1 MMELNELKSVWKHPE
16 AGSKNNEELRQ
27 MLVQAKIPVLRQ
39 IQRQTIVESF
49 ALGVFLVC
57 YYSMFDGQQKT
68 LMVNLLL
75 VAVGIMTI
83 VHSIYGYILVNTPDG
98 KSCNLL
104 ASLQRREKQI
114 RYFALLSV
122 ALRTVFAIAL
132 IIFFTENPVLNTAR
146 SIALIFVILV
156 FALQM
161 TMIMQIWIGRLKKI
175 RKIIEDFNTLR

>member
-1 MMELNELKSVWKHPE
+1 MELNELRSAWKHPE
-16 AGSKNNEELRQ
+16 AGSKNNEELGQ

-39 IQRQTIVESF
+39 IQRQTIVESV

-75 VAVGIMTI
+75 VAVGIMTV
-83 VHSIYGYILVNTPDG
+83 VHSIYGYILVNTPDR

-122 ALRTVFAIAL
+122 ALKTAFVMAL
-132 IIFFTENPVLNTAR
+132 TIFFTANLELSTSR
-146 SIALIFVILV
+146 WIALVFVILV

-161 TMIMQIWIGRLKKI
+161 TMLMQIWIGRIKRI